1 MSAYRGWETQKKAY
15 RRMYHPLRHDV
26 IEERKMAR
34 LEEAVS
40 DHRPLLDMCKVGC
53 AFLGFFLVIG
63 AISGALPD
71 IVADVLDHFSSN
83 RLLIGIIIGLVAF
96 LFSYIKKRDA
106 HDIEEMEV
114 RTTEEVPEQHSRTF
128 RA

>member
-15 RRMYHPLRHDV
+15 GRMYHPQRHDV
-26 IEERKMAR
+26 IEERKMSM
-34 LEEAVS
+34 LEACTE
-40 DHRPLLDMCKVGC
+40 HRPLLDLCKVGC

-63 AISGALPD
+63 TISGALPG
-71 IVADVLDHFSSN
+71 IVADVLAHFSAN

-106 HDIEEMEV
+106 HDIEEMEA
-114 RTTEEVPEQHSRTF
+114 RNTEDIPEQNSRAF